1 MVFKGQR
8 AFDVTEKLYYYFPVT
23 VDGSQ
28 GFAYLEGKIELFGF
42 DSTSRNV
49 HLFALANGNSFGIL

>member
-49 HLFALANGNSFGIL
+49 HLLALAN